1 MMKIKAKQKI
11 NRTESWNGKGLENG
25 RRRRRRRRRRKKN
38 TRKRIRESK
47 IPPPACVRHRQ
58 KGSKVFPIERVCVC
72 VLDTQHTLDREH
84 STGVDGREKKGA
96 GPV

>member
-25 RRRRRRRRRRKKN
+25 RRRRRRRRKKN

-47 IPPPACVRHRQ
+47 IPPPRAFATVKKDQRFFQ
-58 KGSKVFPIERVCVC
+58 LSVCVC
-72 VLDTQHTLDREH
+72 VY
-84 STGVDGREKKGA
+84 
-96 GPV
+96 

>member
-47 IPPPACVRHRQ
+47 IPPPRVRSPPSKRI
-58 KGSKVFPIERVCVC
+58 KGFSN
-72 VLDTQHTLDREH
+72 
-84 STGVDGREKKGA
+84 
-96 GPV
+96 